1 MSRIEPVRSFSSKEV
16 RDIRI
21 SVNLTQIAFAA
32 VLGVSK
38 KTVEA
43 WECGRN
49 TPSGSACR
57 LLSMMEK
64 APDLPEKYG
73 FVESE

>member
-43 WECGRN
+43 WECGRKY
-49 TPSGSACR
+49 AKRFC
-57 LLSMMEK
+57 
-64 APDLPEKYG
+64 LPAAFYDGKRP
-73 FVESE
+73 